1 MSKHVGWYAYF
12 VVSRYGRE
20 NGYPHLEHATLPRY
34 GAVKAIME
42 EVGPKKGY
50 NYTDDATTSENG
62 SKLKL
67 IRDTVGAIREKKYI
81 KGLLSAFSHSVFYK
95 FPRLVVT

>member
-1 MSKHVGWYAYF
+1 MI
-12 VVSRYGRE
+12 SRYGRE

-50 NYTDDATTSENG
+50 NYTDGITTTENG

-81 KGLLSAFSHSVFYK
+81 KGLFFACPQAPVLIIIK
-95 FPRLVVT
+95 DK

>member
-1 MSKHVGWYAYF
+1 MIC
-12 VVSRYGRE
+12 RYGRE
-20 NGYPHLEHATLPRY
+20 NGYPHLEHATLPRC

-50 NYTDDATTSENG
+50 KYTDGYTSENG
-62 SKLKL
+62 SKLQL

-81 KGLLSAFSHSVFYK
+81 KGLCSAHPGRFIFIN
-95 FPRLVVT
+95 FED